1 VKQSIPAPTDV
12 RQTLL
17 AFALYNASEELNSL
31 LSQIDFTG
39 VTRRQ
44 LYFSVLGRAP
54 ENVRQA
60 VDGADYRPR
69 AHFANALRS
78 DEFQNRIREIALAAF
93 PEKRRVIF
101 VHVPKCAGTDMR
113 VALRRRHAFLHHDF
127 ALARIT
133 DKPALFQAL
142 HDFALRVHLSDG
154 IAITGHA
161 PLRWY
166 VERKIPRFDDDLFS
180 TIRHPREIMYSY
192 ISYILTRL
200 LKTRDAPAP
209 DTTEWLAHMGMAAMP
224 PDATP
229 AYLADLGGRLLR
241 CKPVA
246 TPNILCDV
254 LGRGTAGSAIETIVT
269 SNIELTDTSRYSA
282 WRREKFGFDPPN
294 RINPSDPLFTPG
306 IASTADRA
314 LIDDMIGEDMVLY
327 ERILRQL
334 DASESLSIRGSVLS

>member
-1 VKQSIPAPTDV
+1 LKQSIPAPTDV

-17 AFALYNASEELNSL
+17 AFALYNPSEELNSL
-31 LSQIDFTG
+31 LSQIDFG
-39 VTRRQ
+39 SVTRRQ
-44 LYFSVLGRAP
+44 IYFSVLGRAP

-60 VDGADYRPR
+60 VDGLDYRPR

-113 VALRRRHAFLHHDF
+113 VALRRRYAFLHHDF

-133 DKPALFQAL
+133 GKAALFQAL
-142 HDFALRVHLSDG
+142 HDFALSVHLSDG

-166 VERKIPRFDDDLFS
+166 IERKIPRFDDDLFS
-180 TIRHPREIMYSY
+180 TIRHPREIMFSY

-209 DTTEWLAHMGMAAMP
+209 DTTDWLSHIGMTAIP
-224 PDATP
+224 PDPTP
-229 AYLADLGGRLLR
+229 SYLADLGGRLLR
-241 CKPVA
+241 CKPVT
-246 TPNILCDV
+246 TPNLLCEI
-254 LGRGTAGSAIETIVT
+254 LGRGTASSAIEAIVV

-282 WRREKFGFDPPN
+282 WRRQKFGFDPPN
-294 RINPSDPLFTPG
+294 RINPSEPLFTPET
-306 IASTADRA
+306 ATEADRS
-314 LIDDMIGEDMVLY
+314 LIDEMIEEDIVLY
-327 ERILRQL
+327 ERIQQQL
-334 DASESLSIRGSVLS
+334 GRADSLSVRGSALA